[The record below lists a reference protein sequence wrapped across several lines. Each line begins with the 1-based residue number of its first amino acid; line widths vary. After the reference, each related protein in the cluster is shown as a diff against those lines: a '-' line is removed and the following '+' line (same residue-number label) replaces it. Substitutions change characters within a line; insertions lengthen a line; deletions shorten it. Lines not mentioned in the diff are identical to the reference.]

1 MRFPSRMQSCRKKLY
16 GSEEFFPNLEV
27 KILNLVT
34 ICFDQYQ
41 QIYRYIDFL
50 FFFLQQM
57 CYTRT

>member
-1 MRFPSRMQSCRKKLY
+1 MRFPCRMQSCKKKLY

-41 QIYRYIDFL
+41 QIYRYIGFL
-50 FFFLQQM
+50 WVSVQNLH
-57 CYTRT
+57 